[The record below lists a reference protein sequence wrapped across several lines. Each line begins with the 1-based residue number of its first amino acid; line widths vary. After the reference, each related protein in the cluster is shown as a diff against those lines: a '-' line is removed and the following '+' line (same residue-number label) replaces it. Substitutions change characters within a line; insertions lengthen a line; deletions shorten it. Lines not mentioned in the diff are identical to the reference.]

1 MNNFEIIKFKKGD
14 KEIDIK
20 VDPTTRTA
28 WFTSADLQTLFER
41 DKATISRHL
50 NAALK
55 SVNQKGSIVA
65 KRATNGLEQEQ
76 KLGRKAT
83 YYNLEIVT
91 KIAQKINPELREKLT
106 TFLVNY
112 FDQFDQEIVPDEQI
126 LIYDKGRI
134 KIPVS
139 LSGKEKTVYM
149 SQDDIAVLF
158 GTTQQNVSLHIK
170 NIIEEGE
177 LDENSVH
184 KYYLY
189 TAPDGKKYNVNKYNL
204 DMILAVGYRTR
215 TKDAIEFRHWVS
227 IVLKDYMFDGY
238 AVNTERCIECKDAML
253 SLANTVSSLRTDV
266 TTLFNNRDKEL
277 AYEPGDQLRGFIEVK
292 RYLESA
298 EKEILIID
306 NYFGHE
312 FDEVLQNLKVKK
324 TVITN
329 PCNTKVD
336 TSSIY
341 KVIKTDYFHDRFVFV
356 DDICYHFGTSPKDL
370 GLHYS
375 IAIRMQDFTKE
386 DALRKLE
393 KYQNGSSRHN

>member
-1 MNNFEIIKFKKGD
+1 MEYKIVKFKNNN

-20 VDPTTRTA
+20 VDEKTKTV
-28 WFTSADLQTLFER
+28 WFTAKDLESLFER
-41 DKATISRHL
+41 KKTTISSL
-50 NAALK
+50 VLSELK
-55 SVNQKGSIVA
+55 IVNQKIPTV
-65 KRATNGLEQEQ
+65 RNFRTVQLENG
-76 KLGRKAT
+76 KKVTRNINH
-83 YYNLEIVT
+83 YSLEIVN
-91 KIAQKINPELREKLT
+91 KIAQKIDPDLGIKLT
-106 TFLVNY
+106 HFIDNY
-112 FDQFDQEIVPDEQI
+112 FKENETLVLKDDDII
-126 LIYDKGRI
+126 IYDNGSL

-139 LSGKEKTVYM
+139 VSGKDQTVYM
-149 SQDDIAVLF
+149 TQDDIAILF
-158 GTTQQNVSLHIK
+158 GTTQQNVSLHVK

-177 LDENSVH
+177 LEDNSVH

-215 TKDAIEFRHWVS
+215 TKNAIQFRRWAS
-227 IVLKDYMFDGY
+227 DILKNYMFDGY
-238 AVNTERCIECKDAML
+238 SINTEKCIECKDAVV
-253 SLANTVSSLRTDV
+253 SLANCVYSLKTDIDKLV
-266 TTLFNNRDKEL
+266 TNRYKEL

-312 FDEVLQNLKVKK
+312 FDEVLRNLNVKK

-329 PCNTKVD
+329 PHNEKIETNEN
-336 TSSIY
+336 Y
-341 KVIKTDYFHDRFVFV
+341 KVIKTEYFHDRFIFV

-375 IAIRMQDFTKE
+375 IAIRMQDFTIK
-386 DALRKLE
+386 DAYKKLE
-393 KYQNGSSRHN
+393 KNELERNT